1 MGAAISL
8 VANNDS
14 QNHIIGLWNKA
25 SEFEDTPSM
34 QSLDYPPHFTFAIYQ
49 DTDAVSFRKA
59 VRQVFSQTRQV
70 RIVFN
75 EIRCF
80 DASPLV
86 LWASPEDNR
95 QLHHLH
101 AALHAEINPQ
111 LCSELYRPQ
120 QWIAHC
126 TLATRI
132 QEARRSDAL
141 SFASTPF
148 EPFEVIFDTIDLIEF
163 TPIEIVARIALES

>member
-14 QNHIIGLWNKA
+14 QNHIIGLWNKVA
-25 SEFEDTPSM
+25 EFEDTPSM
-34 QSLDYPPHFTFAIYQ
+34 QSLDYSPHFTLAIYQ
-49 DTDAVSFRKA
+49 DTDAANFRET
-59 VRQVFSQTRQV
+59 VRQVFSHTRQV
-70 RIVFN
+70 RIVFDK
-75 EIRCF
+75 IRYF

-86 LWASPEDNR
+86 LWASPEDNG

-120 QWIAHC
+120 QWVAHC
-126 TLATRI
+126 ILATRI
-132 QEARRSDAL
+132 QETRCSDAL

-148 EPFEVIFDTIDLIEF
+148 EPFEVFFDTIDLIKF
-163 TPIEIVARIALES
+163 TPIEIVERIALES